1 MTYNYNQ
8 LFNRAYNFHKNNHI
22 KGVQT
27 IYEGLLEI
35 NPDDVNVLNLYALLC
50 MGNGNASKAVDLLS
64 KAVILNGSALLY
76 TNLAKAYYM
85 NGEPDKSVI
94 FYQKA
99 FELEPS
105 EDILYSMGISYK
117 YLKKYNKAI
126 DSYKRALKINPNN
139 YNVLY
144 NLTILYRD
152 TDQLKKAIKIAE
164 KAEFINPNDED
175 IHSLLSGL
183 YEADNDYKKSIRQLQ
198 KAFSLNPQQYLY
210 AYNQGVLYSKIGENE
225 KAIECYKNVLVI
237 NPNHIETLVNIANL
251 YKNDNK
257 DEALKY
263 LEKAF
268 SLDSQEEN
276 VCLALAQEYK
286 DLYCNEKSMQILSKL
301 NSPESNF
308 LMAINLMDLQRYN
321 EALDYYQKACDM
333 DNQNPN
339 YLHGLAVAYKYLGDM
354 KNAKR
359 ILSSIKDKSIQTT
372 TTLGMLYLQEKDFYK
387 GMELYIQR
395 SEDSKFKSLFNSKIW
410 TKDCSLNNKIVLVY
424 TDCGLGDTIMFARYL
439 PLLEKV
445 ANKVILQ
452 TDKELVKILKDNF
465 PNIEVVSKT
474 SKIDEYDIV
483 IPIMN
488 LAYALDIDFDNI
500 PFPSSYLKSDIKE
513 LKSDKLKVGIF
524 YQGNKRV
531 FKNRSIPYSEI
542 IKLTNDN
549 VELFSFQLSDFQDEG
564 SDIINLKDKINDYS
578 DTAKFLKSLD
588 VLITIDSSIAHMAG
602 ALGVKTFLLLPYI
615 AEWRWFN
622 DDFSTPWY
630 DSVRIF
636 KQTSNLSWN
645 DVIEK
650 VKNELNNFK

>member
-22 KGVQT
+22 KEAQT